1 VLCYARWESA
11 PLHFR
16 PQLHFLGGAAGL
28 RRLDFVG
35 RWEELQP
42 EYARLLAAHDFGGL
56 AIVRGSLPH
65 HRASGGG
72 GGGGAQQPVSGEV
85 AEGRELEELAR
96 RVYAMDY
103 EALGY

>member
-1 VLCYARWESA
+1 MARLSV
-11 PLHFR
+11 
-16 PQLHFLGGAAGL
+16 AGL

-35 RWEELQP
+35 RWEELQR

-65 HRASGGG
+65 HRASGAA
-72 GGGGAQQPVSGEV
+72 GAAARRPA
-85 AEGRELEELAR
+85 AEGAERRELEAAAR

-103 EALGY
+103 EAFGY